1 MALIIH
7 HYIIRFEV
15 SINDIIA
22 VEHLKGYYNLSGIE
36 FNPVFI
42 GFACFIRI
50 T

>member
-1 MALIIH
+1 MPLIIH
-7 HYIIRFEV
+7 HYIIRFKV
-15 SINDIIA
+15 SINDIVA